1 MLLLKHVGLPDF
13 RSFCVFLWVAGCLS
27 RKPSKPAIQRLLWP
41 RLAPCRKMCLKQ
53 WSAYRAHRIRKNI
66 FVISKNHRNSWEN
79 SYTKTQQLRVTNSFS
94 KINAWMPYIQSTTAH
109 VCNYI
114 WGCSGHAEG
123 TCWMDFKGL
132 TQSSP
137 ARKFLS
143 FCPGFSLAGTTLSLE
158 RRLEEMIKWWVDHK
172 HQYQIDRYIYICV
185 CAFRIIQIY
194 SII

>member
-1 MLLLKHVGLPDF
+1 MLLLKHVGLPIPN
-13 RSFCVFLWVAGCLS
+13 SVFLWVAGCFCAANPRNL
-27 RKPSKPAIQRLLWP
+27 RWKKVAARP
-41 RLAPCRKMCLKQ
+41 RLAPCLKMCLKQ
-53 WSAYRAHRIRKNI
+53 CFVHIECIEYAKTYSSYPKFIGTHGKNPI
-66 FVISKNHRNSWEN
+66 QKA
-79 SYTKTQQLRVTNSFS
+79 QQLRVTNSFS

-172 HQYQIDRYIYICV
+172 HQYQIDRYMCV